1 MSSTIVAIATATATS
16 SISIVRVSGI
26 DALKIAKSITRRD
39 EFKERFA
46 YLSSLYGRDG
56 ELIDQAVVIY
66 FKAPKSFTGEDIV
79 EFQCHGGHIVANEI
93 LESAIYYGARLAQAG
108 EFSKRA
114 FLNGKIDLTEA
125 EAISK
130 IIEAKSINGA
140 KILARQ
146 LKGEL
151 KKFIDETRDELLKAI
166 SYAEVMID
174 YAEEDIPDDI
184 INTLRDIVGSLELKM
199 RRLVESSKRREGLIS
214 GFRVA
219 IIGKPNVGKSS
230 LLNSL
235 LNYDRAIVSNV
246 AGTTRDTIEEE
257 IKISTHRV
265 RLIDTAGIRDATD
278 EVEKIGVG
286 RSIASLEDADII
298 VAMFDNSRE
307 FTDEDSEILE
317 LIDRNGDKSIIVAL
331 NKVDLHREFDISRIE
346 KFNYLEITADRDYEP
361 IVDEI
366 SKILDSIG
374 GDMEEPMLISNRQIE
389 AVSKARDALLIAR
402 EPLLNGEL
410 ELFSY
415 HLQDSVKYISSI
427 SKPFDSEE
435 ILDKMF
441 SQFCLGK

>member
-374 GDMEEPMLISNRQIE
+374 DMEEPMLISNRQIE

>member
-1 MSSTIVAIATATATS
+1 MVENGEALIRPSCCDILKGSK
-16 SISIVRVSGI
+16 RVLP
-26 DALKIAKSITRRD
+26 A
-39 EFKERFA
+39 
-46 YLSSLYGRDG
+46 
-56 ELIDQAVVIY
+56 
-66 FKAPKSFTGEDIV
+66 EDIV